1 MKRVVLKRGEER
13 RIRAGHCWVFS
24 NEIDNLSEEFL
35 PGETVDISTSGGR
48 FVGRGYIN
56 PHSLI
61 AARIMTRAQ
70 EDLDF
75 AFFKKR
81 IEGALAY
88 RRTLYPGDRTYRV
101 VYGESDGLPGL
112 IVDKYEDY
120 LALQTPTQGMNRH
133 LDLVVEVLAELLS
146 PKGIVLRN
154 DSSAAELEG
163 VPPERRVVQ
172 GEIPELVRID
182 QDGALFDIDLLAGQ
196 KTGFYLD
203 QRDNRRRLKELVDE
217 LEVLDCFCYTGAW
230 SLYAARYGAR
240 RAIGIDSSAQAV
252 FQAQANARLNDGIV
266 CEFEKTDVLPRLK
279 QLASSRMQFDCVI
292 LDPPAF
298 AKSKKHLRQALA
310 GYMTVNRHAMKVV
323 RRGGYLITSCCSHHV
338 DRDSFLG
345 LLRKGAA
352 QAGRMAYVLE
362 YGGQSP
368 DHPALLAMPETDYL
382 KCFILRLL

>member
-1 MKRVVLKRGEER
+1 MKKVVLKRGEER

-24 NEIDNLSEEFL
+24 NEIDNLSEGFL

-88 RRTLYPGDRTYRV
+88 RRTLYPEDRTYRV

-112 IVDKYEDY
+112 IVDKYGDY

-182 QDGALFDIDLLAGQ
+182 QDGTLFDIDLLAGQ

-203 QRDNRRRLKELVDE
+203 QRDNRRRLKELVEE

-240 RAIGIDSSAQAV
+240 RVIGIDSSAPAV
-252 FQAQANARLNDGIV
+252 SRAQANARLNDGIV
-266 CEFEKTDVLPRLK
+266 CEFEKADVLPRLK

-338 DRDSFLG
+338 DRDSFLR